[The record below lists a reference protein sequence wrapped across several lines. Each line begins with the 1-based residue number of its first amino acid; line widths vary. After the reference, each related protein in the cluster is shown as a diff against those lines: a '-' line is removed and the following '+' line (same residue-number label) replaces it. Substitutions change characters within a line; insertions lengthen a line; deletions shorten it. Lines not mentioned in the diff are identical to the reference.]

1 MEERYIATV
10 DLGTSKIALTVAK
23 VTGQDMQILFYRE
36 RPSAGIRYGSVF
48 NPSLASASL
57 SALVAEAESEL
68 SIKIMQAV
76 VGLPRFGVQQETA
89 SAAVARP
96 SDSSCISR
104 EEVDNVK
111 EMALDSYPLDNP
123 DTEIIYGAEAQSFS
137 TEDQMSCSEEEIVG
151 IPSSTLEGNFK
162 VFVGPSR
169 PVSNLDKM
177 LNLSGIALA
186 RKVFL
191 PGATAEATLSRE
203 ERDNGVALIEMGAGV
218 TSVTIYQRGILRYYG
233 AIPFG
238 GQSISSDIKYECGF
252 SAQLAENVKLAFGAC
267 RPDKLQNMSDKIL
280 QIENH
285 DDGTDQQLPVKY
297 LSEIIHARCSEI
309 LEAILFLIQES
320 GYADRLRNGVVLT
333 GGGALLTGCAA
344 LLKDLSGYNVR
355 IGFPRTQHF
364 SWSGCPGIGEP
375 SAVSSV
381 ALLLASKDDAHLNC
395 TTAPE
400 PEEDGEEPAA
410 EAPEADAPAQE
421 GGQEPAETP
430 SEPVDPD
437 GTVFDPNAFGKKEK
451 VKKEKKPHKQL
462 PPVNWIKEKVK
473 VISGTLDGFYKEMN

>member
-23 VTGQDMQILFYRE
+23 VSGEDTQILFYRE
-36 RPSAGIRYGSVF
+36 HPSAGIRYGSVF
-48 NPSLASASL
+48 NPMLAGKSL

-68 SIKIMQAV
+68 NIKIMQAV

-96 SDSSCISR
+96 SDSNCITQ

-123 DTEIIYGAEAQSFS
+123 ETQIIYGAEAQSFS
-137 TEDQMSCSEEEIVG
+137 TEDQLSCSEEEIVG
-151 IPSSTLEGNFK
+151 IPSSQLEGNFK
-162 VFVGPSR
+162 VFVGPNR
-169 PVSNLDKM
+169 PVSNLDQM
-177 LNLSGIALA
+177 FNLSGIALA

-191 PGATAEATLSRE
+191 PGATADATLSRE
-203 ERDNGVALIEMGAGV
+203 EKDNGVALIELGAGV
-218 TSVTIYQRGILRYYG
+218 SSVTIYQRGILRYYG

-238 GQSISSDIKYECGF
+238 GQNITSDIKYECGF
-252 SAQLAENVKLAFGAC
+252 SARLAENVKLAFGAC

-285 DDGTDQQLPVKY
+285 DGTDQQLSVKY

-309 LEAILFLIQES
+309 LEAILFLIQDS

-333 GGGALLTGCAA
+333 GGGAMLTGCAA
-344 LLKDLSGYNVR
+344 LLKDMSGYNVR
-355 IGFPRTQHF
+355 IGFPRTRHF
-364 SWSGCPGIGEP
+364 SWSGCAGIVEP

-381 ALLLASKDDAHLNC
+381 ALLLATREDRHLNC

-400 PEEDGEEPAA
+400 EPEEAEEPQKV
-410 EAPEADAPAQE
+410 PQE
-421 GGQEPAETP
+421 QESPVEEPGGTP
-430 SEPVDPD
+430 VEEEG
-437 GTVFDPNAFGKKEK
+437 GTVFDEIPPVETEKKPKERKPRRQIPPIKWVKEK
-451 VKKEKKPHKQL
+451 VKE
-462 PPVNWIKEKVK
+462 
-473 VISGTLDGFYKEMN
+473 ISGTLNGFYEEMN